1 MAERISTISSAA
13 PLPELSKSLS
23 RILLIYAHRDPAT
36 SRANRALLDAAST
49 LPNVTVHDLM
59 ARYPDF
65 RIDVEQ
71 EQQLLLTHDGIVL
84 QFPLYWYSSPAI
96 LKEWQDAVLTYGFA
110 YGPGGDRLRG
120 KKLMIA
126 TTTGGPAEAY
136 QAGGTNHY
144 TISELLRPLQ
154 ATANLT
160 GMSYQPIFSA
170 LGVRTLDDAALDKL
184 AAAYLARLSAL

>member
-1 MAERISTISSAA
+1 MAERIKT
-13 PLPELSKSLS
+13 PLPESPQSKT
-23 RILLIYAHRDPAT
+23 RILLIYAHRDPAA

-59 ARYPDF
+59 ARYPDY
-65 RIDVEQ
+65 RIDVEH
-71 EQQLLLTHDGIVL
+71 EQKLLLAHDAIVL
-84 QFPLYWYSSPAI
+84 QFPLFWYSSPAI

-110 YGPGGDRLRG
+110 YGSSGDRLRG
-120 KKLMIA
+120 KKLMVA

-136 QAGGTNHY
+136 QAGGPNQY

-160 GMSYQPIFSA
+160 GMTYQPIFSG
-170 LGVRTLDDAALDKL
+170 LGVRMLDDAALAKL
-184 AAAYLARLSAL
+184 AAAYRARLAAL